1 MNFCPLFSADIKRN
15 SGLAQFAP
23 ARRRMVLKEFYEFL
37 MDLFAKFKRARQKG
51 VQASIG
57 KPEGACGVLNIR
69 ERSWQISQRGINGK
83 PVP

>member
-23 ARRRMVLKEFYEFL
+23 ARRRMVLTEFYEFL

-57 KPEGACGVLNIR
+57 KPEGARGVFDIR
-69 ERSWQISQRGINGK
+69 EQSCRLS
-83 PVP
+83 